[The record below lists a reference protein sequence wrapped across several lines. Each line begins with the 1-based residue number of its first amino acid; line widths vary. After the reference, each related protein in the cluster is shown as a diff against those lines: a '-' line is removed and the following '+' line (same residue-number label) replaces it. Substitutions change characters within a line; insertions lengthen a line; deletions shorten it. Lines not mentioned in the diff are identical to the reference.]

1 MNYLNHI
8 AGNCFNHRTNDLCYE
23 LTDMNTNED
32 QCTSAFYSDDS
43 LQELDG
49 HIYAEQCRDVNR
61 KVQLKFC
68 E

>member
-1 MNYLNHI
+1 
-8 AGNCFNHRTNDLCYE
+8 
-23 LTDMNTNED
+23 MNTNED